1 MNGLEKK
8 SNLLALSL
16 LGVIAAIQGSGP
28 NISSTALVGASRG
41 LDMVAG
47 TQAIAASA
55 QTLAIAASVISTGLL
70 ADRIGR
76 RTVLVAALLL
86 GAIGNLTIMVAPNAL
101 MYIVGQALTGVG
113 LGAAYAAAFAFIKIV
128 ATPDKIAAAMGTF
141 AAVTGTFT
149 VIFTFLGGTLASAN
163 WRLAFVLLPVMSLL
177 SCVAVLALLPK
188 TPPLPHAKHSIIG
201 QIFLALGLVSLL
213 YGISQLATSLTGF
226 NTWAPIVLGVMLLAL
241 FVLSQAKGKN
251 PFFPVSL
258 FRKPLFLAA
267 IAAGFVYNFGNA
279 VAFLQMTNLWQYV
292 VGLNTSQVSIWQLPL
307 LLAGIVA
314 ALIFGR
320 LMTKGMSTRVTLLIG
335 AVMTSA
341 GFIGL
346 YLARAANDLLAFVPG
361 AVLVGA
367 GVIIASLPYGT
378 LILSQAP
385 EKYFGPVTSSRTTFG
400 QLFFS
405 IGLAFSTVI
414 IDQLT
419 RGGVVQK
426 LTAAGVPADQIG
438 TGLSAVTAFAA
449 DGTTPSTSL
458 GQEALKS
465 ASASYIDSFGSMMLI
480 AAALTLVVGIAGY
493 LLVTHANKHTDH
505 Q

>member
-188 TPPLPHAKHSIIG
+188 TPPQPHAKHSIIG

-258 FRKPLFLAA
+258 FQNLSFLP
-267 IAAGFVYNFGNA
+267 
-279 VAFLQMTNLWQYV
+279 Q
-292 VGLNTSQVSIWQLPL
+292 
-307 LLAGIVA
+307 
-314 ALIFGR
+314 
-320 LMTKGMSTRVTLLIG
+320 
-335 AVMTSA
+335 
-341 GFIGL
+341 
-346 YLARAANDLLAFVPG
+346 
-361 AVLVGA
+361 
-367 GVIIASLPYGT
+367 
-378 LILSQAP
+378 
-385 EKYFGPVTSSRTTFG
+385 
-400 QLFFS
+400 
-405 IGLAFSTVI
+405 
-414 IDQLT
+414 
-419 RGGVVQK
+419 
-426 LTAAGVPADQIG
+426 
-438 TGLSAVTAFAA
+438 
-449 DGTTPSTSL
+449 
-458 GQEALKS
+458 
-465 ASASYIDSFGSMMLI
+465 
-480 AAALTLVVGIAGY
+480 
-493 LLVTHANKHTDH
+493 
-505 Q
+505 